1 MELLKKVKI
10 NYLIEAIVMIVI
22 GIVLIVWTGDSIRLF
37 ARILAALLVIVGAA
51 AVIGYLIHRDKR
63 KLSYAGFVM
72 GIIIAA
78 LGIWIFFNPDTF
90 TDFVPKLFGIFII
103 ASGLVNL
110 GQTFSLAR
118 SNYDYWSVSLV
129 FAVITV
135 GMGVVLLTEPSFV
148 KKFLV
153 TLIGIFLVY
162 DGATNLWTIFKVG
175 KFVKEKVQE
184 ETAIDAEAVIVEE
197 SAIIDG
203 KDNTTEETVQ
213 NEIK

>member
-63 KLSYAGFVM
+63 KLSYVGFVM

-90 TDFVPKLFGIFII
+90 TDFIPKLFGIFII
-103 ASGLVNL
+103 ASGLINL

-129 FAVITV
+129 FAVITI
-135 GMGVVLLTEPSFV
+135 GMGVVLLVEPSFV

-203 KDNTTEETVQ
+203 KDNPTEETVQ

>member
-63 KLSYAGFVM
+63 KLSYVGFVM

-90 TDFVPKLFGIFII
+90 TDFIPKLFGIFII

-129 FAVITV
+129 FAVITI
-135 GMGVVLLTEPSFV
+135 GMGVVLLVEPSFV

-203 KDNTTEETVQ
+203 KDNPTEETVQ

>member
-129 FAVITV
+129 FAVITI
-135 GMGVVLLTEPSFV
+135 GMGVVLLAEPSFV